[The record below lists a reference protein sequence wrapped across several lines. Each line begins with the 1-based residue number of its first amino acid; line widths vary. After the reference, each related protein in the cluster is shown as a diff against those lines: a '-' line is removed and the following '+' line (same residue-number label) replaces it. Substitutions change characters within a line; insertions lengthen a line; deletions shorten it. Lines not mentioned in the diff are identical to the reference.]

1 MKTMSQFINK
11 AGNYLSLVK
20 FSHTIFA
27 LPFAFIGF
35 FIAVSENGFYVN
47 YMLLLL
53 VLLSMIFART
63 SAMAF
68 NRYIDRDI
76 DAKNPRTEKR
86 EIPQNVITPT
96 KALFFTIINIIA
108 FIATTYFINDICF
121 FLSPVALFVVLFYS
135 YTKRFTSMS
144 HFILGLGLSLAP
156 VGAYLAVKGSFAL
169 LPVLVSLLVLLW
181 VGGFDIIYSL
191 QDEKFD
197 RQNKLHSIPARL
209 GAKNALAL
217 SWIVHLLCFILTL
230 AIGLLGGYQLFYWI
244 GAFIFNILLCYQHF
258 IVKHDDLSR
267 LNIAFGTLNG
277 LASVIYALFTIAD
290 LYFCFKI

>member
-1 MKTMSQFINK
+1 MKEFSTKF
-11 AGNYLSLVK
+11 GNYLSLVK

-27 LPFAFIGF
+27 LPFAFVGF
-35 FIAVSENGFYVN
+35 FIAVSENDFYLD
-47 YMLLLL
+47 YTLLLL

-76 DAKNPRTEKR
+76 DAKNPRTENR
-86 EIPQNVITPT
+86 EIPQKIISPK
-96 KALFFTIINIIA
+96 KAFFFTTINVCA
-108 FIATTYFINDICF
+108 FITTTFFINKICF
-121 FLSPVALFVVLFYS
+121 FLSPVAIFVVLFYS

-156 VGAYLAVKGSFAL
+156 IGAYLAVKGSFAL
-169 LPVLVSLLVLLW
+169 LPLLVSLLVLLW

-197 RQNKLHSIPARL
+197 RQNKLHSIPARM
-209 GAKNALAL
+209 GIKNALSL
-217 SWIVHLLCFILTL
+217 SWIIHIVCIFLTVM
-230 AIGLLGGYQLFYWI
+230 IGLIGGNQILYWI

-258 IVKHDDLSR
+258 IVKHDDLKR

-290 LYFCFKI
+290 LYFCF